1 MTTEIPAENQDICTE
16 VTEEPAADTKVY
28 ECHICGYKPRPSASN
43 PKEALR
49 KHMFRYHKNA
59 DTDTAVDAI
68 VEDILET
75 SSKENECAK
84 LYEDIEILK
93 VKFPD
98 IPYNPDV
105 TPDSS
110 FEKLTRAKNTLVR
123 LVSDK
128 SGADAAFALMLVGCR
143 GRNTGVS
150 SLIDDSDAEVEGIK
164 DAAREW
170 Q

>member
-1 MTTEIPAENQDICTE
+1 MTTEIPAENEDICPTI
-16 VTEEPAADTKVY
+16 TDEPAADTKVY

-68 VEDILET
+68 VEDILES
-75 SSKENECAK
+75 SSKENECSK

-105 TPDSS
+105 HPPERRHSLGMAPEWRIGA
-110 FEKLTRAKNTLVR
+110 FRWLNGACLAKWCL
-123 LVSDK
+123 
-128 SGADAAFALMLVGCR
+128 
-143 GRNTGVS
+143 
-150 SLIDDSDAEVEGIK
+150 
-164 DAAREW
+164 
-170 Q
+170 